1 MTSSNL
7 SKVGV
12 VLGLLFVCQGLNASD
27 LTANNAALTRTVTL
41 KTPTDFP
48 ILGDGGKQVGKI
60 TLPAG
65 SQLPLVNVTGDEA
78 TVSVGGGN
86 HQVKVASLD
95 LSPANDTAAPTQ
107 VAQIKAAPSA
117 PSTLTVDEGF
127 INPVGFHDPLPNF
140 SWKLP
145 AGTKA
150 QKSYQIELTAG
161 GATLWDSGWTVS
173 DQSSHVPYKGPA
185 LNSRQQAQW
194 RVRFRDDQGIES
206 PWSEPARLEMGLL
219 TPADWKARWISPSGN
234 FPADREAVTLLRRSF
249 PVSKP
254 IAEARLYV
262 TARGL
267 FEASLNG
274 KKVGQD
280 KLTPGWTPYQK
291 RLDTLTYDVT
301 DRIVQGN
308 NDLGVL
314 LGTGW
319 YVGRLG
325 YERKRAFYGK
335 TPELLL
341 QLEIRYKDGTTET
354 IASDSQWEG
363 TIDGPILLSS
373 LYDGEDYDARKQP
386 AGWAP
391 VAVNADL
398 GPQRLL
404 PKPALPVRQIKTLT
418 TQAITQPSPGTYVF
432 DLGQNMVGVAR
443 IRIPV
448 KKDQTVKLRF
458 AEMLQTNG
466 TLYTENYR
474 SARST
479 DSYTPDR
486 DGTIEWEPHFTFHG
500 FRYVELSGLP
510 AGVTPQKDWV
520 TGIVLSADMKKTGL
534 FESSHP
540 KLNQLQS
547 NITWGQISNFIDIPT
562 DCPQRDER
570 LGWTGD
576 AHVFCET
583 SMFNYDSHAFWKSWL
598 ESIRDEQR
606 PDGSIPDVVPTVVSY
621 KQSPGWMDVGPVIA
635 WESYVRSGDRKVL
648 EENFSMMEKQ
658 LGWYRAHS
666 KEGLTPDVKG
676 WGDWLQPYPTNPK
689 NQNGDTPHDL
699 LGAAFY
705 ARDARILASAAK
717 ALGKENEAKSY
728 TAEADTVRDAFAK
741 HFFDAEGK
749 LQNAPETQTGY
760 VLAIAF
766 NLLPPD
772 LKKKAGDRLAKLV
785 ADADNHLRT
794 GFLGTPFIAV
804 ALDDSGHS
812 DLATKLLFQET
823 YPSWFYPINQGA
835 TTMWER
841 WNSYTKESGFGS
853 AGMNSFNHYAY
864 GAIGQWL
871 YERIAGLTPDP
882 EQPGYKHFFV
892 RPLVIPELTSARAE
906 LETSYGKA
914 GVAWASKAGRVS
926 LDVIVPPNTTATL
939 LYPQGSEPRILSAG
953 THHFDF

>member
-1 MTSSNL
+1 MHLPLFIGRHPLPRLAGVAILSLLLGILSGRPLSGAEGIPGSSN
-7 SKVGV
+7 
-12 VLGLLFVCQGLNASD
+12 
-27 LTANNAALTRTVTL
+27 
-41 KTPTDFP
+41 
-48 ILGDGGKQVGKI
+48 
-60 TLPAG
+60 
-65 SQLPLVNVTGDEA
+65 
-78 TVSVGGGN
+78 
-86 HQVKVASLD
+86 
-95 LSPANDTAAPTQ
+95 APT
-107 VAQIKAAPSA
+107 
-117 PSTLTVDEGF
+117 LTPPTALSVDEGF
-127 INPVGFHDPLPNF
+127 INPVGFHDSLPNF
-140 SWKLP
+140 TWQLP
-145 AGTKA
+145 SGTKA
-150 QKSYQIELTAG
+150 QKSYQIELTSG
-161 GATLWDSGWTVS
+161 GATLWDSGWTDS
-173 DQSSHVPYKGPA
+173 DQSSHVAYKGPA
-185 LNSRQQAQW
+185 LTSRQQAQW
-194 RVRFRDDQGIES
+194 RVRFRDDQGTES
-206 PWSEPARLEMGLL
+206 PWSEPSRLEMGLL
-219 TPADWKARWISPSGN
+219 TSGDWKARWIRPAAE
-234 FPADREAVTLLRRSF
+234 FPTDREAVALLRRSF

-254 IAEARLYV
+254 ITEARLYV

-280 KLTPGWTPYQK
+280 WLTPGFTPYQK

-319 YVGRLG
+319 YAGRLTWDPK
-325 YERKRAFYGK
+325 KRALYDK
-335 TPELLL
+335 NPELLL
-341 QLEIRYKDGTTET
+341 QLEIRYKDGTTDT
-354 IASDSQWEG
+354 IATDSQWEG

-404 PKPALPVRQIKTLT
+404 PKPFLPVRQTEILT
-418 TQAITQPSPGTYVF
+418 TRAITEPEPGHYVF
-432 DLGQNMVGVAR
+432 DLGQNMVGVAK

-458 AEMLQTNG
+458 AEMLQNNG

-474 SARST
+474 YARSA

-486 DGTIEWEPHFTFHG
+486 DGTIGWEPHFTFHG
-500 FRYVELSGLP
+500 FRYVELTGLP
-510 AGVTPQKDWV
+510 PGVTPQKDWV
-520 TGIVLSADMKKTGL
+520 TGLVLGSDMKRSGQ
-534 FESSHP
+534 FESSHE

-547 NITWGQISNFIDIPT
+547 NIIWGQRGNFVDIPT

-576 AHVFCET
+576 AQVFCQT
-583 SMFNYDSHAFWKSWL
+583 AMFNYDSHAFMKSWL
-598 ESIRDEQR
+598 ESMRDDQES
-606 PDGSIPDVVPTVVSY
+606 DGRIPDVIPAVVRV
-621 KQSPGWMDVGPVIA
+621 KASPGWMDVGPVMA
-635 WESYVRSGDRKVL
+635 WESYVRSGNRKVL
-648 EENFSMMEKQ
+648 EENLPMMEKL
-658 LGWYRAHS
+658 LGWYRSQS
-666 KEGLTPDVKG
+666 KEGLLPDIKG
-676 WGDWLQPYPTNPK
+676 WGDWLQPYPINPK
-689 NQNGDTPHDL
+689 NQNGDTPYDL
-699 LGAAFY
+699 IGAAFY
-705 ARDARILASAAK
+705 ARDAQITADAAK
-717 ALGKENEAKSY
+717 ALGKEEEAIRYAAEAKG
-728 TAEADTVRDAFAK
+728 VREAFAK

-766 NLLPPD
+766 NLLPAD
-772 LKKKAGDRLAKLV
+772 LKKKAGNHLARLV
-785 ADADNHLRT
+785 GEADHHLRT
-794 GFLGTPFIAV
+794 GFLGTPFIAA
-804 ALDDSGHS
+804 ALDDSGHA
-812 DLATKLLFQET
+812 DLASKLLFQET

-914 GVAWASKAGRVS
+914 GVAWASKSGRVS
-926 LDVIVPPNTTATL
+926 LDVMVPPNTTATL
-939 LYPQGSEPRILSAG
+939 LYPEGSAPRVLPAG
-953 THHFDF
+953 SHHFDF